1 MLKYWIRQLTKVL
14 DETWKTNI
22 DRKEG
27 IIMATEKLCL
37 KWNDFQN
44 IVETSFS
51 ELRSSCDFTDVTL
64 ACEDQ
69 SIGAHKL
76 ILSACS
82 KRLLKAHPNP
92 QPFIYMRGLRYCDL
106 EAAVDFIHRGE
117 TNIDQEQLEKFLQI
131 ADELK
136 LQGLTRG
143 SRERGGKI
151 GEGMPRDYSDHWQK
165 RDVVK
170 AETKTTEA
178 LAKDRWP
185 MWMLCSLSWSHEK
198 YKPHQLLTL
207 IRWQLLSPWSRN
219 VSTSGLAPDVT
230 SNPTGS
236 VMRKSTLRSTS
247 RVWNILAINAK
258 KFSGRLCVWEN
269 IGARTY
275 ARINNFFLLQN
286 QSQPSLPSQLVEK

>member
-1 MLKYWIRQLTKVL
+1 MLKYWIRQFTKVL

-69 SIGAHKL
+69 SIKAHKV

-82 KRLLKAHPNP
+82 PFFNRLLKAHPNP
-92 QPFIYMRGLRYCDL
+92 QPLIYMRGLRYCDL

-117 TNIDQEQLEKFLQI
+117 TNIDQEQLENFLQI
-131 ADELK
+131 AEELE
-136 LQGLTRG
+136 LQGWLEAPEKERVKLRRKRQENILTI
-143 SRERGGKI
+143 GKK
-151 GEGMPRDYSDHWQK
+151 EMLWKQRRRQ
-165 RDVVK
+165 
-170 AETKTTEA
+170 TEA
-178 LAKDRWP
+178 LLAKDRWP
-185 MWMLCSLSWSHEK
+185 TWILCSLSWSQGKDKLHES
-198 YKPHQLLTL
+198 LTRT
-207 IRWQLLSPWSRN
+207 RWQQLSPWSRN

-230 SNPTGS
+230 SNPTG
-236 VMRKSTLRSTS
+236 
-247 RVWNILAINAK
+247 
-258 KFSGRLCVWEN
+258 
-269 IGARTY
+269 
-275 ARINNFFLLQN
+275 
-286 QSQPSLPSQLVEK
+286 

>member
-1 MLKYWIRQLTKVL
+1 
-14 DETWKTNI
+14 
-22 DRKEG
+22 
-27 IIMATEKLCL
+27 MATEKLCL

-92 QPFIYMRGLRYCDL
+92 QPFIHMRGLRYCDL
-106 EAAVDFIHRGE
+106 EAAVDFIYRGE
-117 TNIDQEQLEKFLQI
+117 TNIDQEQLENFLQI
-131 ADELK
+131 AEELE
-136 LQGLTRG
+136 LQGLTGG
-143 SRERGGKI
+143 SREREGKI

-170 AETKTTEA
+170 AEA

-185 MWMLCSLSWSHEK
+185 L
-198 YKPHQLLTL
+198 
-207 IRWQLLSPWSRN
+207 
-219 VSTSGLAPDVT
+219 
-230 SNPTGS
+230 
-236 VMRKSTLRSTS
+236 
-247 RVWNILAINAK
+247 
-258 KFSGRLCVWEN
+258 
-269 IGARTY
+269 
-275 ARINNFFLLQN
+275 
-286 QSQPSLPSQLVEK
+286 